1 MARCSNLYDGLQS
14 AIHNCNHLND
24 DMNFFCQSRIKNND
38 FMYISFLDGF

>member
-14 AIHNCNHLND
+14 AIHNCNHHND

-38 FMYISFLDGF
+38 FMYISFLDVF